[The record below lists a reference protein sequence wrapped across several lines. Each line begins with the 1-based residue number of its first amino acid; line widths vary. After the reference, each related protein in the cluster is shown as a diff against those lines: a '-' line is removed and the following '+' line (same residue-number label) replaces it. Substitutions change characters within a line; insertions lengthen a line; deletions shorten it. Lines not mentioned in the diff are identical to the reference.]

1 MLHVCN
7 YKFRVVL
14 IINKHSKIILMKQT
28 KLLIV
33 LLVVVSASCTKKNK
47 LEDIFITPE
56 NQYWQYSNT
65 KQYDLS
71 CGSINFQFDKN
82 GYSHRYNFSVKEG
95 YTLLEGEASD
105 LIISPVKWAVKND
118 STFVWGHF
126 TYKIEHINRTVI
138 VLSDS
143 MKGQKHWIRLLK
155 VLGEK

>member
-1 MLHVCN
+1 MKKIKL
-7 YKFRVVL
+7 
-14 IINKHSKIILMKQT
+14 SIIL
-28 KLLIV
+28 V
-33 LLVVVSASCTKKNK
+33 LLVLSCTKKNK
-47 LEDIFITPE
+47 LEDVFITPK
-56 NQYWQYSNT
+56 NQYWQYSST

-71 CGSINFQFDKN
+71 CGSINFQFDKY

-105 LIISPVKWAVKND
+105 LIISPEKWSVKKD
-118 STFVWGHF
+118 STFVWGQF
-126 TYKIEHINRTVI
+126 TYKIEHIDHTVI